1 MKRAFFHPTSPFIFV
16 VSDLNIL
23 WLDDPLSSLLSP
35 PISSKATWRL
45 WSSSILPLCGRS
57 PHSKSFWQTW
67 SDRAD
72 LDLSAE
78 PVSHTAAGISK
89 QTDSQ
94 IRQRTDIRVSGAFSA
109 CDSRSSSSSSIQ
121 HCTPSSSIPLVLVTS
136 DMADPSLTSPSGTP
150 LRSPNTSLTLSFPFL
165 REGSRVWEEGKEQPL
180 PRDLPSP
187 LPTKRTRTYSA

>member
-1 MKRAFFHPTSPFIFV
+1 MKRAFFHLTSPLIFV

-35 PISSKATWRL
+35 ISSKATWQL

-57 PHSKSFWQTW
+57 PHSKSSWQTW
-67 SDRAD
+67 SDRPD

-94 IRQRTDIRVSGAFSA
+94 IHQRTDIRVSGPSLA
-109 CDSRSSSSSSIQ
+109 CGSRSSSSSIQ
-121 HCTPSSSIPLVLVTS
+121 HCTPSSSIPLLLVTS